1 MCRAGA
7 ACGCG
12 DTAGAGLGLAV
23 GVAGV
28 AAAGAVVVAFVA
40 AWWLWLVAAA
50 VATGAVTLAAVWALS
65 RRRLLVHRAVRP
77 ALPLSVRLKLE
88 RAPLAI
94 EAPKALPVD
103 AGRTVLAAP
112 RTRRGGR

>member
-1 MCRAGA
+1 MCRTGA

-12 DTAGAGLGLAV
+12 DAAGAGLGLAV

-50 VATGAVTLAAVWALS
+50 VTTGAVTLAAVWALS
-65 RRRLLVHRAVRP
+65 RRRLLVHRAIRP
-77 ALPLSVRLKLE
+77 ALPLAVMRELE
-88 RAPLAI
+88 RVPLAI
-94 EAPKALPVD
+94 EAPKARTAD
-103 AGRTVLAAP
+103 AGRTVLVAP